1 MSRVLRRQMFVFF
14 AGLPIAMLSG
24 PAATTQTPALSAD
37 QIIQKTV
44 QRAASLEV
52 RNARPNYHYTKHTV
66 TEELD
71 LKGHLKDRKE
81 KLYDVLV
88 ESGLSYLKL
97 LEFNGQALS
106 PAESKKQEERELAE
120 RQKFTDAKPDKKGD
134 DRENF
139 VTPDLIEKYN
149 FTLVEQKVF
158 NGRTT
163 YLLSFEPKDKLPVRK
178 LTDRFLNEV
187 AGTVWIDSQEFEVA
201 RVEAHL
207 KGEVALWGGMI
218 GTLKE
223 CAYTLE
229 RTRLADGAWFNS
241 FSHGVFEGRKLLE
254 PMVIRTRSNSSN
266 FRRVTLA
273 LR

>member
-1 MSRVLRRQMFVFF
+1 MNRVLCRRFLALSISV
-14 AGLPIAMLSG
+14 LLSG
-24 PAATTQTPALSAD
+24 AAATAQTPALSAD

-44 QRAASLEV
+44 QRSGSLEV

-88 ESGLSYLKL
+88 ESGLTYPKL
-97 LEFNGQALS
+97 LEFNGQSLS
-106 PAESKKQEERELAE
+106 PAELKKQEDRELAE
-120 RQKFTDAKPDKKGD
+120 RQKITDAKSDKKGD

-139 VTPDLIEKYN
+139 VTLDLVEKYN
-149 FTLVEQKVF
+149 FTLIDHKLF
-158 NGRTT
+158 NGRMT
-163 YLLSFEPKDKLPVRK
+163 YLLSFEPKTNLPIHK

-187 AGTVWIDSQEFEVA
+187 AGTVWIDAQEFEVA

-229 RTRLADGAWFNS
+229 RTRLADGAWFNN

-254 PMVIRTRSNSSN
+254 PMVIRTRSESSN
-266 FRRVTLA
+266 FRRVSLA